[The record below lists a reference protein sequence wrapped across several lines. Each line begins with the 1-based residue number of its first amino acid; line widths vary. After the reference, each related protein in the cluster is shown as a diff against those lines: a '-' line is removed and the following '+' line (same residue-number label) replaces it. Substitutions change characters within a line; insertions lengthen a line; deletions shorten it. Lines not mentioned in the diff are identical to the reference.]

1 MKSFQLFMESALQ
14 AAERLQLDEAAGDA
28 AAFKERQKAR
38 QSAVVSTAKSKAS
51 KYRTHGVRGTDKKAR
66 KRMARGNRELARA
79 AGQLGSAAI
88 DVAKAGVSKVRS
100 MLKKKDADA

>member
-1 MKSFQLFMESALQ
+1 MEFAIQS
-14 AAERLQLDEAAGDA
+14 AERLQLDEAAGDA

-38 QSAVVSTAKSKAS
+38 QSASVSTSKSKAA

-66 KRMARGNRELARA
+66 KRMAQSNRALRAA
-79 AGQLGSAAI
+79 AGQLGSAAV
-88 DVAKAGVSKVRS
+88 DVARAGVSKVRS